1 MPNAKN
7 VSTGKPKITGAIFAA
22 PVGTTLPT
30 SALSELDSAFKE
42 LGYTSDDGFTM
53 NMTKESTDIKAW
65 GNDIV
70 LSPQTEY
77 SDGMSMKLIEVLNI
91 NTLEVVYGEDN
102 VSGNLDT
109 GLTVRANSKEADNY
123 SWVVDII
130 MNNDTLKRIV
140 VPIAKLKEMSEI
152 TYKDDEA
159 VGFDCT
165 FQAYPY
171 ANYDGD
177 THREFMQKTS
187 GSGTVSE

>member
-1 MPNAKN
+1 MPNANN

-30 SALSELDSAFKE
+30 SALATLDSAFKE

-53 NMTKESTDIKAW
+53 NMTKESTEIKAW

-91 NTLEVVYGEDN
+91 NTLKVVYGEDN
-102 VSGNLDT
+102 VSGDLDT
-109 GLTVRANSKEADNY
+109 GLTVRANSKEADTY

-171 ANYDGD
+171 ADYDGD

-187 GSGTVSE
+187 GTVSE

>member
-102 VSGNLDT
+102 VSGDLDT
-109 GLTVRANSKEADNY
+109 GLTVRANSKEADYY

-130 MNNDTLKRIV
+130 MNGNTLKRIV

-171 ANYDGD
+171 ADYDGD

-187 GSGTVSE
+187 GTVSE

>member
-1 MPNAKN
+1 
-7 VSTGKPKITGAIFAA
+7 
-22 PVGTTLPT
+22 
-30 SALSELDSAFKE
+30 
-42 LGYTSDDGFTM
+42 M

-102 VSGNLDT
+102 VSGDLDT
-109 GLTVRANSKEADNY
+109 GLTVRANSKEAENY

-130 MNNDTLKRIV
+130 MNGNTLKRIV

-177 THREFMQKTS
+177 THREFIQKTS
-187 GSGTVSE
+187 SVVSE

>member
-1 MPNAKN
+1 MPNANN

-30 SALSELDSAFKE
+30 SALATLDSAFKE

-91 NTLEVVYGEDN
+91 NTLQVVYGEDN
-102 VSGNLDT
+102 VSGDLDT
-109 GLTVRANSKEADNY
+109 GLTVRANSKEAANY

-130 MNNDTLKRIV
+130 MNGNTLKRIV

-177 THREFMQKTS
+177 THREFIQKTS
-187 GSGTVSE
+187 SVVSE

>member
-1 MPNAKN
+1 MPNANN

-30 SALSELDSAFKE
+30 NALATLDSAFKE

-53 NMTKESTDIKAW
+53 NMKKESTDIKAW

-91 NTLEVVYGEDN
+91 NTLQVVYGEDN
-102 VSGNLDT
+102 VSGNLED
-109 GLTVRANSKEADNY
+109 GLTVRANSQEADNY

-130 MNNDTLKRIV
+130 MNGNTLKRIV
-140 VPIAKLKEMSEI
+140 VPIAKLKEMNEI
-152 TYKDDEA
+152 NYKDDDA

-171 ANYDGD
+171 APYDGD

-187 GSGTVSE
+187 SVVSE